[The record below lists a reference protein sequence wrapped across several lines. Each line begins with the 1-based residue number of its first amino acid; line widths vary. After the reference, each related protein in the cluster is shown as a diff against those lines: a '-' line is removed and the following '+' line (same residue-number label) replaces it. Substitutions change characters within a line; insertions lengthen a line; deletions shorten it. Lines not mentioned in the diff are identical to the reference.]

1 MKDAN
6 DILRAS
12 GADVLRGAIDSAV
25 TSGGA
30 PLPIANAIPE
40 GCLDQQRLSLG

>member
-12 GADVLRGAIDSAV
+12 GADGLRSAFDSALV
-25 TSGGA
+25 NGSE
-30 PLPIANAIPE
+30 PLP
-40 GCLDQQRLSLG
+40 L